1 MLLLLFDW
9 RLRPL
14 PLTLHWPALSPVL
27 SRGFVLGLVLFL
39 QTSSGSIPR
48 IVLENSTDAAT
59 LGLFATLSVLLQ
71 IGVILATSF
80 GQSLLP
86 QLPSASL
93 GRVAIWSAIPLL
105 GALLAFAVEQAAE
118 PVLFDLLRL
127 TPTQQAHDILFAL
140 GLAQFTVWPASMIGF
155 ALTAKRLY
163 NELLI
168 VGASI
173 LLASAASSFWFIPA
187 WGYSGAAL
195 TLAVTGATTLIV
207 SFILLANS
215 AHKVQAAKI

>member
-1 MLLLLFDW
+1 
-9 RLRPL
+9 
-14 PLTLHWPALSPVL
+14 
-27 SRGFVLGLVLFL
+27 
-39 QTSSGSIPR
+39 
-48 IVLENSTDAAT
+48 
-59 LGLFATLSVLLQ
+59 
-71 IGVILATSF
+71 
-80 GQSLLP
+80 
-86 QLPSASL
+86 
-93 GRVAIWSAIPLL
+93 
-105 GALLAFAVEQAAE
+105 
-118 PVLFDLLRL
+118 
-127 TPTQQAHDILFAL
+127 
-140 GLAQFTVWPASMIGF
+140 MIGF